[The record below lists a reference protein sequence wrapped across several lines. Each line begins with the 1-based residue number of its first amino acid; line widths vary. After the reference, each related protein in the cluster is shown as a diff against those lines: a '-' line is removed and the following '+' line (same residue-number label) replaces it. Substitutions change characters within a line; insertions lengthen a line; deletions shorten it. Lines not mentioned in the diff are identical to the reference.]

1 MSTGNRAAPGLIRA
15 LGLWSAIAVVV
26 GSMIGQSIFLVA
38 SDMAREL
45 GSVTGVLAAWVI
57 GGVAVLFGAFCYG
70 ELFAELKQRNG
81 YKVAISYA
89 LLAWIGDAISKKK
102 LTRSCGQRALL

>member
-15 LGLWSAIAVVV
+15 LGMWSAIAVVI
-26 GSMIGQSIFLVA
+26 GSMIGQAVFLVS
-38 SDMAREL
+38 SDMACEL

-70 ELFAELKQRNG
+70 ELFAELRQRNV
-81 YKVAISYA
+81 YRVAVIPA
-89 LLAWIGDAISKKK
+89 VL
-102 LTRSCGQRALL
+102 

>member
-15 LGLWSAIAVVV
+15 LGLWSAIAVVI
-26 GSMIGQSIFLVA
+26 GGMIGQSVFLVA

-45 GSVTGVLAAWVI
+45 GSVTAVLAAWVI

-70 ELFAELKQRNG
+70 ELFAEPKQRSG
-81 YKVAISYA
+81 YRVAVIPA
-89 LLAWIGDAISKKK
+89 VL
-102 LTRSCGQRALL
+102 CP